1 MYGEYDEYGDA
12 IVFPYAVDPNVV
24 DDPGSAVEVAAES
37 AAGRVGTEG
46 GADEEAPDGAVVV
59 VDG

>member
-1 MYGEYDEYGDA
+1 M
-12 IVFPYAVDPNVV
+12 FPYAVDPNAV

-46 GADEEAPDGAVVV
+46 GADEEGEAVVA
-59 VDG
+59 DG